1 MNQLK
6 KAFLLL
12 LIISINSFAQ
22 PNKDY
27 VKHTVVA
34 GENVTQI
41 AKKYKVT
48 PYDIYILN
56 PESKNGINENE
67 VLLIPHYAYTQPL
80 CKMLWRWQMT
90 Y

>member
-6 KAFLLL
+6 KAFFLL
-12 LIISINSFAQ
+12 LIIISFNAFAQ
-22 PNKDY
+22 PNNEY

-48 PYDIYILN
+48 PYDIYLLN
-56 PESKNGINENE
+56 PEAKNGINEND
-67 VLLIPHYAYTQPL
+67 VLLIN
-80 CKMLWRWQMT
+80 
-90 Y
+90 